1 MSCYLKQ
8 CTLNIYIYIYLL
20 RKKNKTPV
28 CVDEYHKFIFIEV
41 ELLSQNV
48 ISLNVLEDGQA
59 ILQKEKRRKEPA
71 QV

>member
-8 CTLNIYIYIYLL
+8 CTLNIYIYLL

-28 CVDEYHKFIFIEV
+28 RVDEYHKFIFIEV
-41 ELLSQNV
+41 EFLSQNV